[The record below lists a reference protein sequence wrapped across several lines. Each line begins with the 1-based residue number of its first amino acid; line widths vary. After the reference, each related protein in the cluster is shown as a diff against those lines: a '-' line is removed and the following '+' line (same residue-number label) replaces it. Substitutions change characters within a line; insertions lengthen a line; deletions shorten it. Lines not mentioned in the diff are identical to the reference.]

1 MLPEISQFFIRGDDG
16 QEYGPVELVE
26 LREWVLENR
35 AGLGTEVRRD
45 IEGGDW
51 QPWQNF
57 PELVALVAEAR
68 ATAGAPGVQI
78 VASMGRRIV
87 AFAIDYILVS
97 VLSFPFVYLIGLR
110 AEIPNLEQ
118 QFLLALVQ
126 PDQPVD
132 PAVMYYGTLGSLV
145 TQAAF
150 VLYFTLFH
158 AARGQTP
165 GKVLFRI
172 RVIDP
177 DGNKPYF
184 VKSLLRSLAMIFS
197 ATLIFLPMAYA
208 FFNPQRRAFHDYIAG
223 TFVVE
228 A

>member
-1 MLPEISQFFIRGDDG
+1 MLPETSTFFVRGDDG
-16 QEYGPVELVE
+16 REYGPVPLDE
-26 LREWVLENR
+26 LREWVQENR

-45 IEGGDW
+45 IDGGDW

-57 PELVALVAEAR
+57 PELVAIVAEVR
-68 ATAGAPGVQI
+68 AMSGPAGVQV
-78 VASMGRRIV
+78 VAPMGRRVV
-87 AFAIDYILVS
+87 AFGLDYVLASILA
-97 VLSFPFVYLIGLR
+97 FPFVYLVGLR
-110 AEIPNLEQ
+110 AAIPDLEQ
-118 QFLLALVQ
+118 QFLFALLQ

-132 PAVMYYGTLGSLV
+132 PAVMYYGTLGSV
-145 TQAAF
+145 ITQVAF

-165 GKVLFRI
+165 GKVLFKL
-172 RVIDP
+172 RVVDQF
-177 DGNKPYF
+177 GNKPYF

-197 ATLIFLPMAYA
+197 TTLLFLPLAYA
-208 FFNPQRRAFHDYIAG
+208 FFNPHRRALHDFIAG